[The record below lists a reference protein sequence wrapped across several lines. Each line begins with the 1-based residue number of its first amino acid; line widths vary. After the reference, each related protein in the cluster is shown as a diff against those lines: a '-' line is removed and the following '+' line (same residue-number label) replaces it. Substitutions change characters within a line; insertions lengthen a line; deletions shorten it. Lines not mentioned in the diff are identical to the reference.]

1 MAKLR
6 NFQFLR
12 NNTIAGPFDSYGA
25 ARTAAETAFGG
36 LELQDGEIALYS
48 YKLQENG
55 DTATVHTLLGIKRN
69 GGIEILGNYDEL
81 TYELTAKY
89 QSYVTDQI
97 KNLNSEAT
105 DSNNG
110 VSVTVKQVDGV
121 INSVSVDASDLKS
134 AITTAIEDLDVDKF
148 SLTTLNGDKLEGY
161 EISEV
166 DGKIVKGETTE
177 TLLTFASA
185 PTTENKVVTQAEIN
199 ALDATVS
206 NVAALANGTKTNDI
220 RVEVVENDGKLTAVN
235 VTDTLATVAHSGK
248 AENVS
253 VAQIEGMTATNV
265 QGALAELQGDITA
278 LQAIDPIV
286 TTVAAGTGISVIPS
300 ATTENGNDVTY
311 TVAADFTVD
320 TKKYPTE
327 STTEGYVAEK
337 AGKTYI
343 QIKGIDGEV
352 ISETDAAAFVK
363 DGFLQEVELIEAS
376 EGQKNVLRFTWNSDA
391 GLQVTDI
398 KVSELCD
405 VYTAKE
411 GDWIQLN
418 GFEFSHKTQSAFTQ
432 VEGQNAPQTT
442 FGANADDVTVDS
454 TTEKSFKVPT
464 LTVDA
469 AGHVTAASEK
479 TVTISLPAS
488 IDTAIQGGAG
498 VDTTYIQTT
507 VNRNATE
514 TNQLDVTATAI
525 IGNYADENQKDGLA
539 TTTATKTYVDTKI
552 DALEITTKVTNG
564 VGIKLV
570 DDAVEGSNDH
580 KYTVS
585 LAEVERNDNPN
596 TAGLPSASSFA
607 DDTTTFTY
615 VKAVNTDDYG
625 RVTGIVTETVT
636 EFFDAGTY

>member
-12 NNTIAGPFDSYGA
+12 NNPIAPEPFASYGA
-25 ARTAAETAFGG
+25 ARAAAETAFAGIDT
-36 LELQDGEIALYS
+36 LLDGEIALYS
-48 YKLQENG
+48 YKLTTTG
-55 DTATVHTLLGIKRN
+55 DTVHTLLGIKRN

-81 TYELTAKY
+81 TTEY
-89 QSYVTDQI
+89 QSYVRQQIENLDSSATIATVKDGVVTLKTGIVQENGTVANITDDEGI
-97 KNLNSEAT
+97 KLEKVAT
-105 DSNNG
+105 TGAAAD
-110 VSVTVKQVDGV
+110 VTVATGIVG
-121 INSVSVDASDLKS
+121 
-134 AITTAIEDLDVDKF
+134 LD
-148 SLTTLNGDKLEGY
+148 
-161 EISEV
+161 
-166 DGKIVKGETTE
+166 
-177 TLLTFASA
+177 
-185 PTTENKVVTQAEIN
+185 
-199 ALDATVS
+199 
-206 NVAALANGTKTNDI
+206 
-220 RVEVVENDGKLTAVN
+220 
-235 VTDTLATVAHSGK
+235 
-248 AENVS
+248 
-253 VAQIEGMTATNV
+253 ATNV

-286 TTVAAGTGISVIPS
+286 TTVVEGTGIKV
-300 ATTENGNDVTY
+300 TDNGTGNDHAY

-327 STTEGYVAEK
+327 STAEGYDADK

-343 QIKGIDGEV
+343 RIMDGETV

-376 EGQKNVLRFTWNSDA
+376 EGQENVLRFTWNSDA
-391 GLQVTDI
+391 GVQVTDI
-398 KVSELCD
+398 KVSDLCD
-405 VYTAKE
+405 VYTADE
-411 GDWIQLN
+411 TYLHLN
-418 GFEFSHKTQSAFTQ
+418 GFKFEHKTSGVTA
-432 VEGQNAPQTT
+432 GQYGADAAATLETAGESIT
-442 FGANADDVTVDS
+442 FN
-454 TTEKSFKVPT
+454 VPSI
-464 LTVDA
+464 TVDA
-469 AGHVTAASEK
+469 AGHI
-479 TVTISLPAS
+479 TVAEDKAIKVALPAS

-570 DDAVEGSNDH
+570 DDVVEGSNDH